1 MRLTS
6 ILLLPSVL
14 LSAVL
19 VNGQSP
25 LHIFQPPNAEF
36 VQLGSLLD
44 IGISTPLMILRL
56 RFPQMETF
64 RFNFAHLLPV
74 KVSVAMAQQFC

>member
-44 IGISTPLMILRL
+44 IGISTV
-56 RFPQMETF
+56 ETS

-74 KVSVAMAQQFC
+74 KISVAMAQQFC